1 MSTKPTF
8 FQRELNGELRD
19 FCRIEITGV
28 RDIWEGPARPEDI
41 SRFPEQ
47 WEAYKKKEKRK
58 KAKGTKLNDLP
69 GMTEPRR
76 CELELNDIETVEQ
89 LASADETRLRNIGE
103 PYVELSKIAKLQV
116 EAKQSKKK
124 LVDEVKEEVVV
135 SSSTLR
141 SIADEVKNEPADNS
155 ASS

>member
-1 MSTKPTF
+1 MSVKPTF
-8 FQRELNGELRD
+8 FQRELNGEIRD
-19 FCRIEITGV
+19 FCRIEIQGV
-28 RDIWEGPARPEDI
+28 RDVWEGPARPEDI
-41 SRFPEQ
+41 SRFAEQ

-58 KAKGTKLNDLP
+58 KTKGTKLSDLP

-89 LASADETRLRNIGE
+89 LAAADETRLRNIGE
-103 PYVELSKIAKLQV
+103 PYVELSKIAQLQV
-116 EAKQSKKK
+116 EAKQNKKK

-135 SSSTLR
+135 SASTLR
-141 SIADEVKNEPADNS
+141 SIADEVKNEPADHS